1 MTGEVNRKCK
11 GMGMLRKNMA
21 ILGEE
26 GVGGDGTN
34 KGKMAIP
41 ASSHYISHFFTPGN
55 MPPISFLEKEEKSDG
70 EAREEDSTSGRE

>member
-1 MTGEVNRKCK
+1 MKGEVNRKCK
-11 GMGMLRKNMA
+11 GMGRLRKNMA

-26 GVGGDGTN
+26 GVGGDGTS

-41 ASSHYISHFFTPGN
+41 ASSHFTPGN